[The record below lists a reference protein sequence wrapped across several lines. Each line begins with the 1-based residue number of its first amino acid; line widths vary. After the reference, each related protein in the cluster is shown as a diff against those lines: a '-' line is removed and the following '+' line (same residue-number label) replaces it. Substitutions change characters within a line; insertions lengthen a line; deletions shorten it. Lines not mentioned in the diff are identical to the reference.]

1 MSLTK
6 LLWVWTCIFIVA
18 ISLWFLR
25 LLNVLGSDAD
35 TLMQWISALGLI
47 LCGVFVGV
55 FISEKKIRVQAMMVI
70 HLFLFAIGFLVAP
83 FVGIAVLMA
92 IENLGFDTPAI
103 FGVSVSAYL
112 LLYMGLGFWLK
123 KKGILKLPQA
133 R

>member
-1 MSLTK
+1 
-6 LLWVWTCIFIVA
+6 
-18 ISLWFLR
+18 
-25 LLNVLGSDAD
+25 
-35 TLMQWISALGLI
+35 MQSISALGLI